1 MAEMLRLV
9 DLRGAGTGHRFAIW
23 DTVVDRFVEIDG
35 DQAWDS
41 WKGDL
46 QPLKESKEKRMKGNA
61 DWEELGRIHKELA
74 ILDRVRWLLPPW
86 ARKKASDEEEDPFWF
101 LSSR

>member
-1 MAEMLRLV
+1 MLRLV

-61 DWEELGRIHKELA
+61 DWEELGRIHGELEM
-74 ILDRVRWLLPPW
+74 LERVRWLLPLW
-86 ARKKASDEEEDPFWF
+86 AREEPGNDEEDPFWL
-101 LSSR
+101 LSSG